1 MKGKRVEENEAF
13 RNISLFANVDPQ
25 LILISVNVDTGRPLC
40 IGRSRP
46 NTGYNG
52 HWGIQWDLLTS
63 GMEVLVVQ

>member
-13 RNISLFANVDPQ
+13 RNFANVDPQ

-52 HWGIQWDLLTS
+52 HQGIQWDLLTS
-63 GMEVLVVQ
+63 GMEVLVV